1 MNPSGQ
7 IPDEEKE
14 PATVSEKLLNKFRLY
29 LSIVRQMKYELTE
42 EVQKVSSFLL
52 RRFTYLFCF
61 F

>member
-1 MNPSGQ
+1 MNSSGQ

-42 EVQKVSSFLL
+42 EVQKVSSF
-52 RRFTYLFCF
+52 Y
-61 F
+61 